1 MTISSIIGSSIV
13 ILGNFNPVIFQPEW
27 FRRFKILPEQEIA
40 ATLEEKVVA
49 QPSPN
54 IQIVEGYKT
63 SITPY
68 KTELNFPS
76 FKLLV
81 LPIRFEF
88 STIRKNCFSELLNS
102 TIKIFELLSHTPI
115 NDAGINFNTH
125 LSIDNCDQT
134 LRQLFSANP
143 EKAKEAFGESY
154 KVGGKFIIDYNDSK
168 TEVVVEP
175 SNLIENG
182 VYISFNFHRK
192 IASHNTEELLSVIRK
207 NYDADLKNA
216 DKISKTLLSI
226 KEDIFV

>member
-1 MTISSIIGSSIV
+1 MNSIISSSIV
-13 ILGNFNPVIFQPEW
+13 ILGNFNPVIFQTEW
-27 FRRFKILPEQEIA
+27 FSRFKILPEQEIA
-40 ATLEEKVVA
+40 ATLEEKVVSR
-49 QPSPN
+49 PSPN

-88 STIRKNCFSELLNS
+88 STIIKNCFSELLNS

-115 NDAGINFNTH
+115 NSIGINFDTH
-125 LSIDNCDQT
+125 LIIDNCDQT
-134 LRQLFSANP
+134 LRQLFSASP
-143 EKAKEAFGESY
+143 EKAREAFGESY
-154 KVGGKFIIDYNDSK
+154 KVGGKFFISYNDSK

-182 VYISFNFHRK
+182 VYIRFNFHRE
-192 IASHNTEELLSVIRK
+192 IASRNTAELLSVIRE
-207 NYDADLKNA
+207 NYNVDLKNA

-226 KEDIFV
+226 KEDIFA